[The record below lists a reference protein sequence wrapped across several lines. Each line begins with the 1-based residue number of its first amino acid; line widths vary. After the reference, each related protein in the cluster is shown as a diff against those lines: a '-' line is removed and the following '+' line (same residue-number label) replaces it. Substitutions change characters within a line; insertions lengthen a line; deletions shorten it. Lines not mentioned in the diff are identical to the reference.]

1 MRPTTKSASDGA
13 LPKPAPSALRLAR
26 TGEVLDLLR
35 RGAAETTADLASTM
49 GVARSTVTERLEVL
63 FQHGLI
69 VAVGETS
76 GARGRPANRV
86 AFNASAGVT
95 LAAQVGMSGVLM
107 AVTNLAADV
116 LWYRKVD
123 LEVGEGPEALLAA
136 LDEHLSAGLE
146 EVGADAGR
154 LYGVGIG
161 LSADL
166 EIAGN
171 GSTTASWRSFPLAE
185 RLQARFECPVFV
197 DRDVNFLALGEH
209 RTSWPDARVFLC
221 LKVGTVIA
229 CGLIIDGN
237 VVRGATGLLGEVG
250 HTKVHGHDD
259 PCTCGS
265 RGCLNTVASGR
276 ALAAQLHAQGFDVHS
291 AREVSELANRGV
303 LEAVQAVREAGR
315 GIGDVMAGVINLL
328 NPDVI
333 AVWGYLADAGDQF
346 LAGMQEAIYKTA
358 LPASARAVSLARPQH
373 GDDAGLRGAALTVIE
388 HVLEPDAVDAFVAE
402 SVAAA

>member
-1 MRPTTKSASDGA
+1 
-13 LPKPAPSALRLAR
+13 
-26 TGEVLDLLR
+26 
-35 RGAAETTADLASTM
+35 M

-63 FQHGLI
+63 LQHGL
-69 VAVGETS
+69 VVSVGETS
-76 GARGRPANRV
+76 GARGRPASRL

-95 LAAQVGMSGVLM
+95 LAAQVGMSGMLM

-123 LEVGEGPEALLAA
+123 LDVGEGPEALLGLLERA
-136 LDEHLSAGLE
+136 LRRRPGGGRRRPGPHLRPRHRPARRPG
-146 EVGADAGR
+146 DR
-154 LYGVGIG
+154 RH
-161 LSADL
+161 
-166 EIAGN
+166 
-171 GSTTASWRSFPLAE
+171 GSASWRSFPLAE
-185 RLQARFECPVFV
+185 RLQARFERPVFV

-229 CGLIIDGN
+229 CGLIIDGQ
-237 VVRGATGLLGEVG
+237 VVRGATGLLGEIG
-250 HTKVHGHDD
+250 HTKVHGHDE

-265 RGCLNTVASGR
+265 RGCLNTIAGGG
-276 ALAAQLHAQGFDVHS
+276 ALAAQLHEHGFDIHT

-315 GIGDVMAGVINLL
+315 QIGDVMAGAINLL

-333 AVWGYLADAGDQF
+333 AVWGYLVDAGDQF
-346 LAGMQEAIYKTA
+346 LVGMQEAIYKTA
-358 LPASARAVSLARPQH
+358 LPASARAVSLARSPY

-388 HVLEPDAVDAFVAE
+388 HTLKPEAIDAFVTE
-402 SVAAA
+402 SAARRA

>member
-1 MRPTTKSASDGA
+1 MKEATNRKPA
-13 LPKPAPSALRLAR
+13 KPAPSPSRLAR

-35 RGAAETTADLASTM
+35 RGAAETTSDLAATM
-49 GVARSTVTERLEVL
+49 GVARSTVTERLDVL
-63 FQHGLI
+63 LQHDLI
-69 VAVGETS
+69 VNVGETS
-76 GARGRPANRV
+76 GSRGRPASRL
-86 AFNASAGVT
+86 AFNDAAGVT
-95 LAAQVGMSGVLM
+95 LAAQVGMSGMLL

-123 LEVGEGPEALLAA
+123 LDVSEGPEPLLALLEQEFNAGLAEVGEQ
-136 LDEHLSAGLE
+136 
-146 EVGADAGR
+146 AGR

-161 LSADL
+161 LPGDL
-166 EIAGN
+166 EIAGT
-171 GSTTASWRSFPLAE
+171 GAASWLSFPLAQRLEARYE
-185 RLQARFECPVFV
+185 RPVFV

-229 CGLIIDGN
+229 CGLIIDGQ

-250 HTKVHGHDD
+250 HTKVGGHDE

-265 RGCLNTVASGR
+265 RGCLNTVAGGG
-276 ALAAQLHAQGFDVHS
+276 ALARQLHAHGFDIHT
-291 AREVSELANRGV
+291 AREVSELANQGV
-303 LEAVQAVREAGR
+303 IEAVQAVRGAGR
-315 GIGDVMAGVINLL
+315 QIGDVMAGAINLL

-333 AVWGYLADAGDQF
+333 AVWGYLVDTGDQF

-358 LPASARAVSLARPQH
+358 LPSSARAVSLARSPY

-388 HVLEPDAVDAFVAE
+388 HTLKPEAIDALVIE
-402 SVAAA
+402 SPAAA

>member
-1 MRPTTKSASDGA
+1 MASTN
-13 LPKPAPSALRLAR
+13 PSSLRLAR

-35 RGAAETTADLASTM
+35 RGAAETTADLAATM
-49 GVARSTVTERLEVL
+49 GLARSTVTERLDIL
-63 FQHGLI
+63 LKHGLI
-69 VAVGETS
+69 VSVGETS
-76 GARGRPANRV
+76 GARGRPASRL

-95 LAAQVGMSGVLM
+95 LAAQVGMSGMLM

-123 LEVGEGPEALLAA
+123 IDVSEGPAALLRD
-136 LDEHLSAGLE
+136 LERHFDEGLA

-161 LSADL
+161 MPGDL
-166 EIAGN
+166 EIAGT
-171 GSTTASWRSFPLAE
+171 GATTAQWRSFPLAQGLQE
-185 RLQARFECPVFV
+185 RYERPVFM

-229 CGLIIDGN
+229 CGLIIDGQ
-237 VVRGATGLLGEVG
+237 VVRGATGLLGEIG
-250 HTKVHGHDD
+250 HTKVHAHEE

-265 RGCLNTVASGR
+265 RGCLNTVAGGA
-276 ALAAQLHAQGFDVHS
+276 ALAARLHEHGFDIHT

-303 LEAVQAVREAGR
+303 LEAVQEVREAGR
-315 GIGDVMAGVINLL
+315 QIGDVVAGAINLL

-333 AVWGYLADAGDQF
+333 AVWGYLVDAGDQF
-346 LAGMQEAIYKTA
+346 LVGMQEAIYKTA
-358 LPASARAVSLARPQH
+358 LPAAARAVTLARSPY

-388 HVLEPDAVDAFVAE
+388 HTLDPDAIDAFVTD
-402 SVAAA
+402 AAAA

>member
-1 MRPTTKSASDGA
+1 MNRRKRASSDQA
-13 LPKPAPSALRLAR
+13 AKAAPSALRLAR

-35 RGAAETTADLASTM
+35 RGAAETTADLAATM

-69 VAVGETS
+69 VTVGETS
-76 GARGRPANRV
+76 GARGRPASRL
-86 AFNASAGVT
+86 AFNESAGVT
-95 LAAQVGMSGVLM
+95 LAAQVGMSGTMV

-116 LWYRKVD
+116 LWYRQID
-123 LEVGEGPEALLAA
+123 LDVAEGPEALLALLEEQFGA
-136 LDEHLSAGLE
+136 GLDELGDA
-146 EVGADAGR
+146 AGR

-161 LSADL
+161 LPGDL
-166 EIAGN
+166 EIAGT
-171 GSTTASWRSFPLAE
+171 GTATASWLSFPLAE
-185 RLQARFECPVFV
+185 RLEARFERPVFV

-209 RTSWPDARVFLC
+209 RTCWPDARVFLC

-229 CGLIIDGN
+229 CGLIVDGH
-237 VVRGATGLLGEVG
+237 VVRGATGLLGEIG
-250 HTKVHGHDD
+250 HTKVHGHEE

-265 RGCLNTVASGR
+265 RGCLNTVAGGG
-276 ALAAQLHAQGFDVHS
+276 ALARQLREHRFDIYT
-291 AREVSELANRGV
+291 AREVAELANQGV
-303 LEAVQAVREAGR
+303 LEAVQAVRGAGR
-315 GIGDVMAGVINLL
+315 QIGDVMAAAINLL

-333 AVWGYLADAGDQF
+333 AVWGYLVDTGDQF

-358 LPASARAVSLARPQH
+358 LPSSARAVSLARSPF

-388 HVLEPDAVDAFVAE
+388 HTLTPEAIDAFITE